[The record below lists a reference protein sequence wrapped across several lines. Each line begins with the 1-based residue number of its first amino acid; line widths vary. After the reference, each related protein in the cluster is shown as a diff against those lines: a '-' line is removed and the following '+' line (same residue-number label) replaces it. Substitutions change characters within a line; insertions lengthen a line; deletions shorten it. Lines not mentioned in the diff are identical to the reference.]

1 MAYEKRDGDIS
12 LFENKKTHD
21 RQPDWK
27 GELLLNGVT
36 YEVALWSRKGGTI
49 LSGMAKVNETIRRD
63 KETHNLITG
72 AAYLA
77 AQMESR
83 EPLYETAAKM
93 NEEPA
98 QQPEPETPSMFEEST
113 EKDDLPF

>member
-12 LFENKKTHD
+12 VFRNDKKNG
-21 RQPDWK
+21 RQPDYR

-36 YEVALWSRKGGTI
+36 YEVALWSKRDGEI
-49 LSGMAKVNETIRRD
+49 LSGSVKVNERVRRD
-63 KETHNLITG
+63 KETHDLIAG

-77 AQMESR
+77 AREENH

-93 NEEPA
+93 QAPQAPAPVEE
-98 QQPEPETPSMFEEST
+98 E
-113 EKDDLPF
+113 DDLPF